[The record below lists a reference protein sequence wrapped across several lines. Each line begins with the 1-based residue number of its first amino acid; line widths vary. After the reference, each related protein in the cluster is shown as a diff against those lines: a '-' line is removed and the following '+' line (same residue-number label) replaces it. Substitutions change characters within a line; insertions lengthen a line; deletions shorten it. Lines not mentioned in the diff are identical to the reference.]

1 MNVAFI
7 GQSKNQEKKVLVEKL
22 AELKLNKETRYKY
35 QQFKNYQLLSDS
47 ISVNKRNEKWASSS
61 F

>member
-47 ISVNKRNEKWASSS
+47 ISVNKRNEIWASSS

>member
-7 GQSKNQEKKVLVEKL
+7 RQFKNQEKKVLVGKL

-35 QQFKNYQLLSDS
+35 QQFRNYQILSDS
-47 ISVNKRNEKWASSS
+47 IYVKKRNEKWASSS